1 MNLVRVELM
10 RSYRFG
16 PKNNAIG
23 DFSRFVVGERG
34 CESIVRDELGWVW
47 ISGDGETLGVPPH
60 HVDFVR
66 PAAVMTRFPDVSS
79 CARDGE
85 SITAGGDSPSDRAK
99 RAWETRRRNAA
110 AKEE

>member
-47 ISGDGETLGVPPH
+47 IVGEGECLMIPPH
-60 HVDFVR
+60 HVDFAR
-66 PAAVMTRFPDVSS
+66 PLAQEISTHAATIDAFEREAATDTS
-79 CARDGE
+79 A
-85 SITAGGDSPSDRAK
+85 SDRAK